1 MRFLSAYIFTA
12 LLLTACAQIK
22 PPTGGPQDTEPPQL
36 LRTTPPNYSTNF
48 TGTTVVMEFDEFV
61 QLKNLSQQLII
72 NPPMQ
77 EKPEFRLKSKKV
89 IGTFKSPL
97 LENTTYVINFGDAI
111 VDLNEGNKAAGL
123 QYVFSTGDF
132 LDSLMVQGQVLNAF
146 DRKAVSNVLVMLYEN
161 HSDTMPYKALPDY
174 FAKTDNQGNFQINY
188 IREGVYRAFA
198 LADANNDY
206 KYNPPAEAMAFL
218 DSLVVP
224 GQADSTNLPLRFNLF
239 NEPDTAQFIKE
250 QKLTYYGQMQ
260 LVFNQP
266 ADSVSIQSLNPGIEL
281 ITEKGVVGDT
291 LWAWIKNRSQLNEL
305 EEFKVLVNAS
315 PNFADTLRWRL
326 IKRKVDEEP
335 KMEVKDNLLFNFNL
349 YQPMRFS
356 FNHPISSHFPEKI
369 ELYEDTIP
377 VEFNW
382 LTTDSSRKFELHYPW
397 KEATP
402 YRVFYPDSTFF
413 DIFGLTNDTLDITV
427 NTREERFYG
436 NMVLTLNYK
445 TQEPFILQLLDDKGA
460 IKQELFPE
468 KPGVIEFT
476 KMLPGSYALKV
487 IVDSNGNGEWD
498 PGDFLLKRQPEKVL
512 VFQDAVQI
520 RSNWDLELSWELKLD

>member
-1 MRFLSAYIFTA
+1 LKFLPAYIIVI

-22 PPTGGPQDTEPPQL
+22 PPTGGPQDTDPPEL
-36 LRTTPPNYSTNF
+36 LKTTPPNFSTNF
-48 TGTTVVMEFDEFV
+48 VGNTVVMEFNEFV

-72 NPPMQ
+72 NPPMK
-77 EKPEFRLKSKKV
+77 ERPEFRLKGKKV

-111 VDLNEGNKAAGL
+111 VDLNEGNKASGL

-146 DRKAVSNVLVMLYEN
+146 DRKAVSNVLVMLYSN
-161 HSDTMPYKALPDY
+161 HNDTMPYKALPDY
-174 FAKTDNQGNFQINY
+174 FAKTDNQGKFQINY

-224 GQADSTNLPLRFNLF
+224 GLADSTNVPLHFNMF
-239 NEPDTAQFIKE
+239 NEPDTAQFIE
-250 QKLTYYGQMQ
+250 DQKLTYYGQMR
-260 LVFNQP
+260 LVFKQP
-266 ADSVSIQSLNPGIEL
+266 ADSVSVKSLNPDVEI
-281 ITEKGVVGDT
+281 ITEHGMVGDT
-291 LWAWIKNRSQLNEL
+291 LWAWIKNRNLLGDL

-315 PNFADTLRWRL
+315 PNFTDTLRWRL
-326 IKRKVDEEP
+326 TKRRTDVEP
-335 KMEVKDNLLFNFNL
+335 IMEIKDNLLFNFDI
-349 YQPMRFS
+349 YQPMRFR
-356 FNHPISSHFPEKI
+356 FNHPIASHYPEKI
-369 ELYEDTIP
+369 ELYEDTVP
-377 VEFNW
+377 VEFDW
-382 LTTDSSRKFELHYPW
+382 QSTSSTRKFELHYPW
-397 KEATP
+397 KEGTP
-402 YRVFYPDSTFF
+402 YRVFFPDSTFL
-413 DIFGLTNDTLDITV
+413 DIFNLANDTLDHTV

-436 NMVLTLNYK
+436 NMSLTLNYE
-445 TQEPFILQLLDDKGA
+445 TQEPFILQLLNDKGLV
-460 IKQELFPE
+460 IQELFPE
-468 KPGVIEFT
+468 KPGIIQFN
-476 KMLPGSYALKV
+476 KMLPGSYAFKV

-520 RSNWDLELSWELKLD
+520 RSNWDLELSWELELD